1 MISASRRTVLLWAL
15 LALLLSSLGVA
26 AALQWQ
32 SPWADS
38 VPDQA
43 SVLLLQ
49 PSQPNERDR
58 WVLEAW
64 RSAIA
69 EEGFQT
75 RPVDV
80 NTVENSGLPG
90 VQPRGVILPDTVL
103 TKLSDKTVAELY
115 RYVEAGGRL
124 FVAFDAGSLRAEDG
138 MYAPLRSRLSDL
150 VGVTYAEYRDKRE
163 GIFRNG
169 TLLMTPLGAQ
179 ALAVQPGK
187 TGRSTHVEQGADQT
201 LELKAYGY
209 DKLNYPML
217 TTRGPERGTAL
228 ARSLQGDAVVLR
240 SHYGKGE
247 VLFVNMPVGYLKSR
261 SDGYLLHQSLRLFLG
276 GMLGAPQLLSVPDGV
291 GGIVLNVH
299 VDSGASNQPL
309 RILENRGFFK
319 DGPFSLHFTAGP
331 DTYEIG
337 DKSGLNID
345 NSVWVQNFIHRAE
358 AAGHEIGDH
367 GGWIHNIWG
376 DKVNETNASTYE
388 SYLEKNHNSMTRVL
402 GRAPKVYS
410 APVGNHPLWANRWLE
425 NKGFTAYYD
434 TGGSGLG
441 PMRGWREGKKIDA
454 KMWAFPVANFKTIAT
469 FEEIESIANN
479 DEYDIEILAYRNFTK
494 EMIDYVSDQRVV
506 RLTYFHTPAAERHA
520 TIVES
525 WLTHAKPQRDKNRF
539 RWYRM
544 DDLAQFLTRREEA
557 KWSWSGQ
564 VLRASHPKSLSS
576 LTWILPN
583 TQAQTLI
590 VREGNASITQ
600 DGTSTLVQVKD
611 GKVLVVGLR

>member
-1 MISASRRTVLLWAL
+1 MTSLSRRTVLLWAL
-15 LALLLSSLGVA
+15 MALLLSGLGVA

-32 SPWADS
+32 PLGAQAASDR
-38 VPDQA
+38 A

-49 PSQPNERDR
+49 PSLPDERAR
-58 WVLEAW
+58 GVLEAW
-64 RSAIA
+64 QSAIA
-69 EEGFQT
+69 EEGFQA
-75 RPVDV
+75 RLVDAGK
-80 NTVENSGLPG
+80 VEAAGLPG
-90 VQPRGVILPDTVL
+90 GQPRGVILPDTAL
-103 TKLSDKTVAELY
+103 THLGDKTVAELY
-115 RYVEAGGRL
+115 RYVQAGGRL
-124 FVAFDAGSLRAEDG
+124 LVTFDAGTLRAEDG
-138 MYAPLRSRLSDL
+138 TYSPLRSRLSDL

-163 GIFRNG
+163 GIFRND
-169 TLLMTPLGAQ
+169 TLLMTPQGAQ

-187 TGRSTHVEQGADQT
+187 TGQSTRAGQGAAET

-209 DKLNYPML
+209 DKLSYPML

-228 ARSLQGDAVVLR
+228 ARNLQGDAVVLR
-240 SHYGKGE
+240 SRYGKGE

-276 GMLGAPQLLSVPDGV
+276 GMLGSPQLLSVPDGI

-309 RILENRGFFK
+309 RVLEDRGFFK

-331 DTYEIG
+331 DTYELG

-345 NSVWVQNFIHRAE
+345 NSAWVQNFIRRAD

-376 DKVNETNASTYE
+376 DKVNENNAGTYE
-388 SYLEKNHNSMTRVL
+388 SYLEKNHTSMTRVL
-402 GRAPKVYS
+402 GRAPQVYS

-425 NKGFTAYYD
+425 QHGFTAYYD

-441 PMRGWREGKKIDA
+441 PMRSWREGKKVDT
-454 KMWAFPVANFKTIAT
+454 KMWAFPVSNFKTVAT
-469 FEEIESIANN
+469 FEDIESIANN

-494 EMIDYVSDQRVV
+494 EMIDYVSNQRVA

-525 WLTHAKPQRDKNRF
+525 WLTHAKPQRAKNRF
-539 RWYRM
+539 KWYRM
-544 DDLAQFLTRREEA
+544 DDLAQFMTRREETQ
-557 KWSWSGQ
+557 WSWSGQ

-576 LTWILPN
+576 LSWILPN

-590 VREGNASITQ
+590 VREGNATITQ
-600 DGTSTLVQVKD
+600 DGTSALVQVKD
-611 GKVLVVGLR
+611 GKALVVGLR